1 MIWGRRDEKKGI
13 WHKIGHTRFV
23 KRILL
28 KCQVMLKGAK
38 IMHKMLEEFVAYAK
52 AEFRLVVKAS
62 ASKKPESFEEIFGIS
77 HMASVFDVAK
87 YILQKSGSMST
98 WKLHKLCYY
107 SQAWSLAWTE
117 APIFD
122 EEFEAWANGPVCR
135 ELFYMHQG
143 KFVIDENDITKGDPD
158 NLNDDQR
165 ETIDVVLHDYGS
177 MEPYELRDLSH
188 NESPWKDAR
197 GDLPDDAKCNAIIT
211 KTAMGCFYG
220 GL

>member
-1 MIWGRRDEKKGI
+1 
-13 WHKIGHTRFV
+13 
-23 KRILL
+23 
-28 KCQVMLKGAK
+28 
-38 IMHKMLEEFVAYAK
+38 
-52 AEFRLVVKAS
+52 
-62 ASKKPESFEEIFGIS
+62 
-77 HMASVFDVAK
+77 MASVFDVAK

-98 WKLHKLCYY
+98 WKLQKLCYY

-165 ETIDVVLHDYGS
+165 ETIS
-177 MEPYELRDLSH
+177 MGRVPR
-188 NESPWKDAR
+188 P
-197 GDLPDDAKCNAIIT
+197 
-211 KTAMGCFYG
+211 
-220 GL
+220 